1 MVNPDNMKPI
11 SEEIEI
17 DSDNLAIDEWSW
29 TIPAVNGSQQSMI
42 QITLNQQQW
51 HDVFNLETGKS
62 FEYYRA
68 PHVTSISPSFGHVKT
83 DKE

>member
-1 MVNPDNMKPI
+1 MLKRPHLTDHLWVRMVNPDNMKPI

-42 QITLNQQQW
+42 QITLNQ
-51 HDVFNLETGKS
+51 
-62 FEYYRA
+62 
-68 PHVTSISPSFGHVKT
+68 
-83 DKE
+83 